1 MRRIRRVSGRSDDM
15 LIVRGVNVFPSQ
27 VEELVLKTPGLAP
40 HYQIE
45 LTREGR
51 MDHLTVHVE
60 TVPDWPRASS
70 DLARVESTLAY
81 HLKSYIGVSAEVR
94 VHEAFSIER
103 STGKAK
109 RVIDKRAPGD
119 P

>member
-1 MRRIRRVSGRSDDM
+1 
-15 LIVRGVNVFPSQ
+15 
-27 VEELVLKTPGLAP
+27 LVLKTPGLAP

-60 TVPDWPRASS
+60 TVPDWSRASS
-70 DLARVESTLAY
+70 DLARIETTLTN

-119 P
+119 A

>member
-1 MRRIRRVSGRSDDM
+1 
-15 LIVRGVNVFPSQ
+15 
-27 VEELVLKTPGLAP
+27 
-40 HYQIE
+40 
-45 LTREGR
+45 

-60 TVPDWPRASS
+60 TVPEWPGAPS
-70 DLARVESTLAY
+70 DLARVEGTLTNY
-81 HLKSYIGVSAEVR
+81 LKSYIGVNAEVR

-119 P
+119 A